1 MCAYKIPKYEKF
13 SRAILRNIAGK
24 HIRRSKTARKPK
36 YRHIKSKTKL
46 AFVIISY
53 STKNCCELWFSG
65 ETLAHRNGLKEKN
78 FTKKSGDGPV
88 GQHKCVEFLKSK
100 ISTNPNPCKHC
111 VQMKN
116 ATMLFCMMVN
126 TAKQWNY
133 STVKNSQKIPK
144 PWYYVFG
151 LNGTGFHST

>member
-1 MCAYKIPKYEKF
+1 M
-13 SRAILRNIAGK
+13 
-24 HIRRSKTARKPK
+24 
-36 YRHIKSKTKL
+36 
-46 AFVIISY
+46 
-53 STKNCCELWFSG
+53 
-65 ETLAHRNGLKEKN
+65 KN
-78 FTKKSGDGPV
+78 FQEQYCGTLLENIFEEARPHGNQNIGISSQKLHLRLWLLVTQQKIAVNYDFPERLLPIGMDSKRRTLQKKSGDGPV